1 MARKT
6 TKSKVKIFDT
16 DVLVEEQYYLGNKG
30 LPTSESKY
38 EYTPEMRTA
47 MFRCAQDIKYFAENF
62 FTIITPKGRMHIPLR
77 DYQVRFL
84 NTMVEKKRVIM
95 NTSRQIG
102 KTTMMTIFALWLA
115 LFKSDQHIVIIAN
128 NNNTALAIFEKIRL
142 AYLEL
147 PGWLKEPV
155 EEFNKMSLKLTNGSK
170 IVTSP
175 TTDNAIRGQTVS
187 CLILDEFAFVDPGIA
202 EAFWTAVTPTLIT
215 NPDAKLFV
223 SSTPN
228 GVGNKFHQLVMD
240 ADDPD
245 NDFVVEKVI
254 WSDVPGRDEEWKR
267 KVIKTDL
274 GGDVDKFEQE
284 YECRFLGTSN
294 SPFQIS
300 VFEHIEMDIKTPIR
314 TTDDARLSIFAE
326 PENNRIYA
334 MGVDVGE
341 GLGKDASVINVFDF
355 TDLSDIHQVAMW
367 HDNLIDSTSFASK
380 VKEVAEMYGNP
391 VLSVERNSIGADV
404 ANRLYYDFNYPRMVT
419 YGGSKSKNAN
429 GKFRPGVVCSQSTKA
444 PAITNMRQY
453 VCNTFKAHI
462 HDKRF
467 LEELKRFERKKNS
480 TWGAQNGYHDDII
493 MSVVWALNVLHRNII
508 KDYFIVDSVDANGDP
523 LKITNKF
530 RYTVKNPQDMLA
542 SKYGQGNNVPVIVFG
557 RASFK
562 VIGNTKNPHE
572 RPDETWELL
581 EKVGTSRMF

>member
-16 DVLVEEQYYLGNKG
+16 DVVVEEQYYLGNKG

-38 EYTPEMRTA
+38 EYTPEMRQS
-47 MFRCAQDIKYFAENF
+47 MLRCATDIKYFAENF
-62 FTIITPKGRMHIPLR
+62 FTIITPKGRVHIPLR

-84 NTMVEKKRVIM
+84 DTMVKEKRVIM

-128 NNNTALAIFEKIRL
+128 NNNTALAIFDKIRL

-228 GVGNKFHQLVMD
+228 GVGNKFHQLVTD
-240 ADDPD
+240 AEDPE
-245 NDFVVEKVI
+245 NEFVVEKVI
-254 WSDVPGRDEEWKR
+254 WSDVPGRDEAWKQ

-274 GGDVDKFEQE
+274 GGDTDKFEQE
-284 YECRFLGTSN
+284 YECRFLGASN
-294 SPFQIS
+294 SPFQVS
-300 VFEHIEMDIKTPIR
+300 VFEHVEMDIKSPIK
-314 TTDDARLSIFAE
+314 TTDEGRLSIWKE
-326 PENNRIYA
+326 PENNRIYSI
-334 MGVDVGE
+334 GVDVGE
-341 GLGKDASVINVFDF
+341 GLGKDSSVINVFDL
-355 TDLSDIHQVAMW
+355 TDLNNIEQVAMW
-367 HDNLIDSTSFASK
+367 CDNLTDSTEFAAK
-380 VKEVAEMYGNP
+380 VKEVADLYGNP

-404 ANRLYYDFNYPRMVT
+404 ANRLYNDFSYPRMVS
-419 YGGSKSKNAN
+419 YGGSKGSA
-429 GKFRPGVVCSQSTKA
+429 FLPGVRCTQNTKA
-444 PAITNMRQY
+444 PGISNFRRW
-453 VCNTFKAHI
+453 VCNTYKAHV

-467 LEELKRFERKKNS
+467 LEELRHFERKRNG

-493 MSVVWALNVLHRNII
+493 MSTVWALNVLHRNNI
-508 KDYFIVDSVDANGDP
+508 KNYFIVDTMDANGDP
-523 LKITNKF
+523 IKISNKF
-530 RYTVKNPQDMLA
+530 RYQIKDKSDMLA
-542 SKYGQGNNVPVIVFG
+542 SKYGSGNNVPVIVFG
-557 RASFK
+557 RAQFSGFAS
-562 VIGNTKNPHE
+562 IKNPHKIV
-572 RPDETWELL
+572 DETWELL
-581 EKVGTSRMF
+581 ERVGTSRLF